1 PVILD
6 AWYPGQEGGSAIA
19 NVIFGDFNPAG
30 RLPVSVPKSLGQIP
44 VYYNYWFPNR
54 RDYVE
59 TDAKPL
65 YPFGYGLSYSEFKY
79 SDLKVATS
87 GKGRNTKI
95 EISLKISNTSKV
107 DGDEVIQLYIRDM
120 VSTVLSPVK
129 QLRAFERVSIKAGE
143 TKTVQFELLPKEL
156 SLFDTEMK
164 QKVQAGE
171 FKLMIGAS
179 SEDIRLETTFK
190 IPETIILSK

>member
-1 PVILD
+1 
-6 AWYPGQEGGSAIA
+6 
-19 NVIFGDFNPAG
+19 IFGDFNPAG

>member
-1 PVILD
+1 
-6 AWYPGQEGGSAIA
+6 
-19 NVIFGDFNPAG
+19 
-30 RLPVSVPKSLGQIP
+30 
-44 VYYNYWFPNR
+44 
-54 RDYVE
+54 
-59 TDAKPL
+59 
-65 YPFGYGLSYSEFKY
+65 
-79 SDLKVATS
+79 
-87 GKGRNTKI
+87 
-95 EISLKISNTSKV
+95 
-107 DGDEVIQLYIRDM
+107 M